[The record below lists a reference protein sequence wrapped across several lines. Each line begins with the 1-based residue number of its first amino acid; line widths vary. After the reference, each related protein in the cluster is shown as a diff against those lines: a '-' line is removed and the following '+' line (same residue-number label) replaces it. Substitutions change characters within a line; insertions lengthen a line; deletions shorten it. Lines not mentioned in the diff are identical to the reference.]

1 MKSFTPLVLALAI
14 PSAVLAQQ
22 TTVDERIV
30 IIGESMQAPSE
41 WVVDAKKPRQPLP
54 AHDAGDFLKSLA
66 GFSSTRKG
74 GASSDPLF
82 RGMGAGRLAIVTNDQ
97 MLLGGCSNRM
107 DPPTAYITPQSYDS
121 VTVVKGPQ
129 TVLFAGSAASIH
141 FERDITRFEN
151 NEFSGFL
158 NATTA
163 SFGRVNG
170 SADMTWGSSAGFV
183 RLNATAATADDYQ
196 DGSGREVNSQYERWS
211 GDVDFAWTPSDNQ
224 RLMLK
229 LGASDGEAAY
239 ADRSMDGV
247 LFKRESM
254 ALGYNWQPKDSHLEE
269 VSVNTYFNS
278 IDHVMDNYSL
288 RDFTPSMMMP
298 NPTARN
304 PDRHSRGAKITSE
317 WSLTANSGLK
327 AGLEHHE
334 SEHRDRISRNQ
345 LNISYQNLPRIDDA
359 EFSQDAFYAEY
370 DYAIDA
376 AWKVVTGF
384 RLDHWSITD
393 KRAML
398 MVMGSP
404 AQPNPTANETRSDN
418 LHSGFVRVE
427 RKFDNGYW
435 YAGWGQ
441 AERFP
446 DYWEVIGNNRR
457 SPSSLSAFHTDTET
471 NQQWDIGLNWK
482 SNKFTLESS
491 LFFSE
496 VDDFIVLEKG
506 MMMQPE
512 MVRNIDARSW
522 GGELTSRYQ
531 LTAPWSVSAAIA
543 IVRGTNTTDD
553 SYLPQQPPDELR
565 LASDYRLGEFTYS
578 LLWRLVKEQDR
589 VAPNQGNVI
598 GYDLEKSAGFG
609 VLSANIDW
617 EVDSQWQISLGV
629 DNILDKTYAEHL
641 SRAAS
646 SVSGYEQIDKVNE
659 PGRTFWLQT
668 NYNF

>member
-82 RGMGAGRLAIVTNDQ
+82 RGMGAGRLAIVTDDQ
-97 MLLGGCSNRM
+97 MLLGGCSSRM

-129 TVLFAGSAASIH
+129 TVLYSGSAASIH
-141 FERDITRFEN
+141 FKRDVSRFDDH
-151 NEFSGFL
+151 EFSGFL

-170 SADMTWGSSAGFV
+170 SADMTWGSSGGFV

-196 DGSGREVNSQYERWS
+196 DGSDREINSQYERWS
-211 GDVDFAWTPSDNQ
+211 GDVDLAWTPSDNQ

-254 ALGYNWQPKDSHLEE
+254 SLDYNWQPKGSHLEE
-269 VSVNTYFNS
+269 VSVNTYFNF

-317 WSLTANSGLK
+317 WSLTASSRLK
-327 AGLEHHE
+327 AGVEHHE

-345 LNISYQNLPRIDDA
+345 LNASYQNLPRIDDA

-376 AWKVVTGF
+376 VWKVVTGY

-404 AQPNPTANETRSDN
+404 AQPNPTANDTRSDN

-457 SPSSLSAFHTDTET
+457 SPSSLSAFNTDAET

-482 SNKFTLESS
+482 ADKLTLESS

-496 VDDFIVLEKG
+496 VDDFILLEKG

-531 LTAPWSVSAAIA
+531 ITDPWLVSAAIA

-553 SYLPQQPPDELR
+553 SYLPQQPADELR

-578 LLWRLVKEQDR
+578 VLWRLVKQQNR

-609 VLSANIDW
+609 VVSANIDW
-617 EVDSQWQISLGV
+617 EVDPKWQLSLGI
-629 DNILDKTYAEHL
+629 DNILDKNYAEHL
-641 SRAAS
+641 SRSAAS
-646 SVSGYEQIDKVNE
+646 ISGYQQIDKVNE
-659 PGRTFWLQT
+659 PGRTIWLQT
-668 NYNF
+668 SYQF

>member
-82 RGMGAGRLAIVTNDQ
+82 RGMGAGRLAIVTDDQ
-97 MLLGGCSNRM
+97 MLLGGCSSRM

-121 VTVVKGPQ
+121 VTVIKGPQ
-129 TVLFAGSAASIH
+129 TVLYSGSAASIH
-141 FERDITRFEN
+141 FERDITRFDDH
-151 NEFSGFL
+151 EFSGFL

-183 RLNATAATADDYQ
+183 RLNATAATADNYQ
-196 DGSGREVNSQYERWS
+196 DGSDREINSQYERWS
-211 GDVDFAWTPSDNQ
+211 GDVDLAWTPSDNQ

-254 ALGYNWQPKDSHLEE
+254 SLDYNWQPKGSRLEE

-304 PDRHSRGAKITSE
+304 PDRHSRGAKVTSE
-317 WSLTANSGLK
+317 WSLTASSGLK
-327 AGLEHHE
+327 AGVEHHE
-334 SEHRDRISRNQ
+334 SEHRDRISHNQ
-345 LNISYQNLPRIDDA
+345 LNMPYQNLPRIDDA
-359 EFSQDAFYAEY
+359 AFSQDAFYAEY

-376 AWKVVTGF
+376 VWKVVTGF

-393 KRAML
+393 ERDML
-398 MVMGSP
+398 MVMDSP

-418 LHSGFVRVE
+418 LHSAFVRVE

-457 SPSSLSAFHTDTET
+457 SPSSQSAFNTDAET

-482 SNKFTLESS
+482 AEKLTLESS

-496 VDDFIVLEKG
+496 VDDFILLEKG

-531 LTAPWSVSAAIA
+531 ITDPWSVSAAIA

-553 SYLPQQPPDELR
+553 SYLPQQPADELR
-565 LASDYRLGEFTYS
+565 LASDYRLREFTYS
-578 LLWRLVKEQDR
+578 VLWRLVKEQDR

-641 SRAAS
+641 SRSAS
-646 SVSGYEQIDKVNE
+646 SISGYEQIDKVNE